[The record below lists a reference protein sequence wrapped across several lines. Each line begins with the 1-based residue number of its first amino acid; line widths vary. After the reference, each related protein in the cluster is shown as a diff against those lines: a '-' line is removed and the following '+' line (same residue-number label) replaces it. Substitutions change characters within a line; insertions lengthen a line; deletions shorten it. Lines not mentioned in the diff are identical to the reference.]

1 MWTYFGNGNACIS
14 RSSQIRC
21 TTLAN
26 DFLGGKTVA
35 SVLSEPVYRIKKY
48 SNLNRLYVEKE
59 KQGKVISEEIKRVI
73 TEFPHF
79 GDGVLGIWSRSC
91 MGIKV
96 GSSVEEEYEAE
107 LTKKEIQGYRIFKKK
122 SPTLK
127 LLNDLIGDSLEAFN
141 TARANYK
148 FELHTQYGINNVS
161 GTHFIDGQL
170 YVGLRGEPEKNSE
183 ELELMDYKEYLSL
196 YVSD

>member
-1 MWTYFGNGNACIS
+1 M
-14 RSSQIRC
+14 
-21 TTLAN
+21 AN
-26 DFLGGKTVA
+26 
-35 SVLSEPVYRIKKY
+35 VLSEPVYRIKENSK
-48 SNLNRLYVEKE
+48 LNRLYAEKE
-59 KQGKVISEEIKRVI
+59 KQGKVASEEIKRVI

-79 GDGVLGIWSRSC
+79 GDGVLGMWSRSC

-96 GSSVEEEYEAE
+96 RSPVEEEYEAE

-161 GTHFIDGQL
+161 GTHFIDWQL
-170 YVGLRGEPEKNSE
+170 YVGLRREPEKNSE
-183 ELELMDYKEYLSL
+183 ELEPMDYKEYLSL
-196 YVSD
+196 YVNN

>member
-73 TEFPHF
+73 TEFPQF
-79 GDGVLGIWSRSC
+79 GDGNLGIWSRSC
-91 MGIKV
+91 MGLKV
-96 GSSVEEEYEAE
+96 GSPVEEEYEME

-127 LLNDLIGDSLEAFN
+127 VLKDLLGGSLEAFN
-141 TARANYK
+141 AARANYQ
-148 FELHTQYGINNVS
+148 FELHTQYGINNV
-161 GTHFIDGQL
+161 
-170 YVGLRGEPEKNSE
+170 
-183 ELELMDYKEYLSL
+183 
-196 YVSD
+196 

>member
-1 MWTYFGNGNACIS
+1 M
-14 RSSQIRC
+14 
-21 TTLAN
+21 
-26 DFLGGKTVA
+26 A
-35 SVLSEPVYRIKKY
+35 SVLNEPVYRVKEY

-79 GDGVLGIWSRSC
+79 GDDVLGIWSRSC
-91 MGIKV
+91 MGIRV
-96 GSSVEEEYEAE
+96 ESSVEEEYEAE

-127 LLNDLIGDSLEAFN
+127 VLKDLLGESLDDFN
-141 TARANYK
+141 GARANYK

-170 YVGLRGEPEKNSE
+170 YVGLRGKPEKNSD
-183 ELELMDYKEYLSL
+183 ELEPVDYKEYLSL
-196 YVSD
+196 YINSQQQEEK

>member
-1 MWTYFGNGNACIS
+1 M
-14 RSSQIRC
+14 
-21 TTLAN
+21 AN
-26 DFLGGKTVA
+26 
-35 SVLSEPVYRIKKY
+35 VLSEPVYRIKENSK
-48 SNLNRLYVEKE
+48 LNRLYAEKE
-59 KQGKVISEEIKRVI
+59 KQGKVASEEIKRVI

-79 GDGVLGIWSRSC
+79 GDGVLGMWSRSC

-96 GSSVEEEYEAE
+96 GSPVEEEYEAE

-127 LLNDLIGDSLEAFN
+127 LLNDLMGDALEDFN

-183 ELELMDYKEYLSL
+183 ELEPMDYKEYLSL
-196 YVSD
+196 YVNN

>member
-1 MWTYFGNGNACIS
+1 M
-14 RSSQIRC
+14 
-21 TTLAN
+21 AN
-26 DFLGGKTVA
+26 
-35 SVLSEPVYRIKKY
+35 VLSEPVYRIKENSK
-48 SNLNRLYVEKE
+48 LNRLYAEKE
-59 KQGKVISEEIKRVI
+59 KQGKVVSEAIKQVMLK
-73 TEFPHF
+73 FPHF
-79 GDGVLGIWSRSC
+79 GDESLGIWSRSC

-96 GSSVEEEYEAE
+96 GSSVEEKYKAE

-127 LLNDLIGDSLEAFN
+127 LLNDLMGDALEAFN
-141 TARANYK
+141 TARANYE

-183 ELELMDYKEYLSL
+183 ELEPMDYKEYLSL
-196 YVSD
+196 YVNN